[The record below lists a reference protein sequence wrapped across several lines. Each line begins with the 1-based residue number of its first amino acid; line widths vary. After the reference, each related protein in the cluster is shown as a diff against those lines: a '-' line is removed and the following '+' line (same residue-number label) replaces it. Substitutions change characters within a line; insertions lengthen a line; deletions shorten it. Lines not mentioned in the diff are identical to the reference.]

1 MRTSAGAGGG
11 ATSDRRAGSPADQCS
26 EACMGRGVGAGW
38 WPLVLGVT
46 GIGCAGCAERG
57 GDRVSG
63 GEVDAPAIDVAA
75 ADRAQ
80 RDAMARHANWAD
92 YGRDQTNQRWSPL
105 AQITTANVDSLAPA
119 WIHHSG
125 IPHASETGPIV
136 ADGVMYFTT
145 ALNHVFAVDAETGRT
160 RWEYAYDYQG
170 RTVVDCCSTNNKG
183 VALYGGRLFM
193 ATLDARLV
201 AIDASNGK
209 ELWRVQVGDNDLG
222 YHMTGAPI
230 VVSGR
235 VITGVSGGE
244 QGCRCYVDAYDAST
258 GRRLWR
264 FYTIPS
270 PDEGGWWGTW
280 RTHDEWGMSF
290 NRDIAK
296 EKADSAKY
304 ADAWRHGGG
313 PMWHHPAY
321 DPALGLLFLNIGNAA
336 PDNDGEVRPGD
347 NLYTSSIVA
356 LDVKTGKLKWYY
368 QEVSHDVWDYDATT
382 PPVLVDVPD
391 ASGRTVHAVAE
402 AGKDGFVYVLD
413 RATGK
418 PIRKSAPFT
427 TLLNYMARPD
437 TAHPQLVNPGTLGGS
452 DWSPTA
458 YSPQTGYLY
467 VDANYLPMMYWT
479 THEELKPPAQWWGG
493 TVAAQPTGTY
503 GMVVAVDL
511 ATGRIAWQTR
521 LAKPVISG
529 LLATAGGLVFT
540 GLSDKQVVALDART
554 GRELW
559 RFHGDAGFNAPPISY
574 EVHGVQYV
582 AIAGTGIQT
591 LNTPRGD
598 EMVAFALP
606 HAGPGGVGLP
616 AVLGPEPDTTNLK
629 LSPSAPAGAPPK

>member
-1 MRTSAGAGGG
+1 MILMCPRRHPSFVLPRLRGIGA
-11 ATSDRRAGSPADQCS
+11 ALC
-26 EACMGRGVGAGW
+26 
-38 WPLVLGVT
+38 VLAL
-46 GIGCAGCAERG
+46 GCAGREHRA
-57 GDRVSG
+57 SA
-63 GEVDAPAIDVAA
+63 GEVAARPIDVRA
-75 ADRAQ
+75 ADSAQ
-80 RDAMARHANWAD
+80 REAFSRPGEWLD

-105 AQITTANVDSLAPA
+105 AQITTANVAQLKPA

-125 IPHASETGPIV
+125 IPHASETAPV
-136 ADGVMYFTT
+136 VVDGVMYFTT
-145 ALNHVFAVDAETGRT
+145 ALNHVFAVDAATGRT

-170 RTVVDCCSTNNKG
+170 RTVVDCCSSNNKG
-183 VALYGGRLFM
+183 PAVYGGRVFM

-201 AIDASNGK
+201 ALDAASGK
-209 ELWRVQVGDNDLG
+209 ELWKVQVGDNDLG

-230 VVSGR
+230 VVGGR

-244 QGCRCYVDAYDAST
+244 QGCRCYVDAYDASS
-258 GRRLWR
+258 GERLWR

-270 PDEGGWWGTW
+270 PEEGGWWGPW

-304 ADAWRHGGG
+304 ADAWQHGGG

-321 DPALGLLFLNIGNAA
+321 DPALGLVFLNIGNAA

-347 NLYTSSIVA
+347 NLYTASIVA

-368 QEVSHDVWDYDATT
+368 QEVAHDVWDYDATT

-391 ASGRTVHAVAE
+391 ESGRMVHAVAE
-402 AGKDGFVYVLD
+402 AGKDGFVYVLE
-413 RATGK
+413 RATGR

-427 TLLNYMARPD
+427 ELLNYMTRPD

-467 VDANYLPMMYWT
+467 VDANYLPMMYWVA
-479 THEELKPPAQWWGG
+479 HEELKPPAQWWGG
-493 TVAAQPTGTY
+493 TVAAQTSGNY
-503 GMVVAVDL
+503 GLVVAVDL
-511 ATGRIAWQTR
+511 ATGRIAWRTK

-540 GLSDKQVVALDART
+540 GLSDRKVVALDART
-554 GRELW
+554 GQQLW
-559 RFHGDAGFNAPPISY
+559 TFSGDAGFNAPPIAY
-574 EVHGVQYV
+574 EVNGVQYV
-582 AIAGTGIQT
+582 AIAATGLQT

-606 HAGPGGVGLP
+606 HEGPAGVGLP
-616 AVLGPEPDTTNLK
+616 NVLGPSPDTAQIGVKSSL
-629 LSPSAPAGAPPK
+629 PPKKP